1 MFRLTRSIPLAS
13 LLFSAPVWAG
23 DLTVVSTGAP
33 VVVLRGG
40 QVLGTTPFT
49 LPDLNGGSMELGF
62 RDAPMSATAF
72 TQVVTVPETGG
83 VRLEVN
89 LAERVATSLAA
100 APSRPTQAP
109 SAAPVG
115 APTPAGAPAVSG
127 APSAA
132 PAAPA
137 APSGDIYVTSTP
149 PGAAIFLDG
158 APVEAATPFV
168 VRGVAVG
175 KHAVEV
181 RTACARAAASV
192 SVANKAI
199 ARAELAL
206 VERPG
211 ALAVTGGAPNTRVL
225 LDGVDAGKAPLSL
238 PEVSCGQHSL
248 AVRAPGYLEAKR
260 DLNVQGYDTLN
271 VVIVTDPA
279 APPTSVGPGPT
290 VQMLLRKEEFGTLV
304 LDVTPLETA
313 LAVDGIAVGAGPRSL
328 EKIAAGPHTVSG
340 ELDGYTP
347 ASVDVTVEPDN
358 LARVTL
364 TLAPVG
370 ALPPPEAARSLGA
383 AASIAKKPSSG
394 RLAGRVAL
402 NVGVSAVGIGAG
414 VYSATRFL
422 AADEAYRRY
431 LTLPTE
437 QAAQAVYV
445 NEVEPTRVQA
455 WVGGGVGLLGILAA
469 TGLWITTDF

>member
-1 MFRLTRSIPLAS
+1 MFRLTRSIPLAF

-40 QVLGTTPFT
+40 LVLGTTPFT
-49 LPDLNGGSMELGF
+49 LPDLPGGSMELGF

-72 TQVVTVPETGG
+72 TQVVTVPEAGG

-89 LAERVATSLAA
+89 LPERVATTLATSLAA
-100 APSRPTQAP
+100 APARPPQAP
-109 SAAPVG
+109 SSAPVG
-115 APTPAGAPAVSG
+115 APMPAGAP
-127 APSAA
+127 
-132 PAAPA
+132 APA
-137 APSGDIYVTSTP
+137 APSGDVYVTSTP

-181 RTACARAAASV
+181 RTACARATASV

-211 ALAVTGGAPNTRVL
+211 ALSVTGGAPNTRVL

-279 APPTSVGPGPT
+279 AAPTSAGPGPT

-370 ALPPPEAARSLGA
+370 ASPPPEAARSLGA
-383 AASIAKKPSSG
+383 TASIAKKPSSG

-437 QAAQAVYV
+437 RAAQAVYV
-445 NEVEPTRVQA
+445 DEVEPTRVQA

>member
-1 MFRLTRSIPLAS
+1 MSCLPRSVSLV
-13 LLFSAPVWAG
+13 LLFVSAPVWAG

-40 QVLGTTPFT
+40 QVIGTTPFT
-49 LPDLNGGSMELGF
+49 LPDLPGGSMELGF

-72 TQVVTVPETGG
+72 THLVTVPEAGG

-89 LAERVATSLAA
+89 LPERVATTLAA

-127 APSAA
+127 APS
-132 PAAPA
+132 AAPA

-175 KHAVEV
+175 KHVVEV
-181 RTACARAAASV
+181 RTACARATASV
-192 SVANKAI
+192 AVANKAI

-211 ALAVTGGAPNTRVL
+211 ALSVTGGAPNTRVL

-248 AVRAPGYLEAKR
+248 AVRAPGYLEAKK

-271 VVIVTDPA
+271 VVIITDPA
-279 APPTSVGPGPT
+279 AAPTSAGPGPT

-347 ASVDVTVEPDN
+347 ASVDVIVEPDN

-370 ALPPPEAARSLGA
+370 ASPPPEAARSLGA
-383 AASIAKKPSSG
+383 AAPIAKKPSSG

-455 WVGGGVGLLGILAA
+455 WVGGGVGILGILAA